1 MDVKKIKISQDALY
15 KFLLEHDVKISRL
28 AELVGMTPPA
38 AISCFRHIKNSHG
51 NPRYFT
57 VENIGK
63 LNNALCM
70 IAEELRNN
78 IIMFGSEKLYTNK
91 HGRTYDPGMIE
102 PLNRLGRLVNIT
114 KMTGRILGWKKSKK
128 NSIFCI
134 PSSKNYGNI
143 SETDIMKINTEVMSV
158 AGMLERMEVVPD
170 ERRAYER
177 SKYSHLKTE

>member
-15 KFLLEHDVKISRL
+15 KFLLEHDVKVSRL
-28 AELVGMTPPA
+28 AELMDMRPQSV
-38 AISCFRHIKNSHG
+38 ISCFRHIKNSHG
-51 NPRYFT
+51 NPRCFN

-63 LNNALCM
+63 LNNALCL

-78 IIMFGSEKLYTNK
+78 IIMFGSDKLYTNK

-102 PLNRLGRLVNIT
+102 SFNKLGRLVNIT
-114 KMTGRILGWKKSKK
+114 KMTGRLLGWKKYKK
-128 NSIFCI
+128 DSIFSA

-143 SETDIMKINTEVMSV
+143 SETDVMKINTEVMSV

-170 ERRAYER
+170 ERAYER
-177 SKYSHLKTE
+177 SKYSCLKAE